1 MKAGDFQGSPDVAAP
16 KLHGPTC
23 SKSLLLGGIAYN
35 SSILLTFWKTSK
47 PGAFD
52 LNIIELSAYVR
63 KQTYG

>member
-1 MKAGDFQGSPDVAAP
+1 M
-16 KLHGPTC
+16 LHGLTC
-23 SKSLLLGGIAYN
+23 LKTLFHGGIAYN
-35 SSILLTFWKTSK
+35 SSIIPTSWKTSK